1 MPQTAMPILTE
12 DEKKTL
18 SVLAFLFFRLG
29 MEDRARRFYETIAEL
44 SAPGTPD
51 FRVAKAGLAAAALE
65 AGDAETALREVRE
78 ALAGGPL
85 STRDATLHWLRSRA
99 LWALGRKEEARAARE
114 TFLSMRGDAFPTED
128 EDAAKVQ

>member
-1 MPQTAMPILTE
+1 MPNLTE

-18 SVLAFLFFRLG
+18 SVLAFLLFRMG

-44 SAPGTPD
+44 STPGTPD
-51 FRVAKAGLAAAALE
+51 FRFAKAGLAAAALE

>member
-1 MPQTAMPILTE
+1 MPSLTE

-18 SVLAFLFFRLG
+18 SVLGFLFFRLG

-51 FRVAKAGLAAAALE
+51 FRFAKAGLAAAALE
-65 AGDAETALREVRE
+65 AGDAETALKEMRD

-114 TFLSMRGDAFPTED
+114 TFLSMRGDALPDLED
-128 EDAAKVQ
+128 DAAKVQ

>member
-1 MPQTAMPILTE
+1 MPNLTE

-18 SVLAFLFFRLG
+18 SVLAFLFFRMG

-44 SAPGTPD
+44 STPGTPD
-51 FRVAKAGLAAAALE
+51 FRFAKAGLAAAALE

-99 LWALGRKEEARAARE
+99 LWTLGRKEEARAARE

>member
-1 MPQTAMPILTE
+1 MPNLTE

-18 SVLAFLFFRLG
+18 SVLAFLFFRMG

-44 SAPGTPD
+44 STPGTPD
-51 FRVAKAGLAAAALE
+51 FRFAKAGLAAAALE
-65 AGDAETALREVRE
+65 VGDAETALREVRE

>member
-1 MPQTAMPILTE
+1 MTQNAMPNLTE

-51 FRVAKAGLAAAALE
+51 FRFAKAGLAAAALE

-85 STRDATLHWLRSRA
+85 SSRDATLHWLRSRA

-114 TFLSMRGDAFPTED
+114 TFLSMRGDALSALE
-128 EDAAKVQ
+128 EDAPKVQ

>member
-1 MPQTAMPILTE
+1 MPNLTE

-18 SVLAFLFFRLG
+18 SVLAFLFFRMG

-44 SAPGTPD
+44 STPGTPD
-51 FRVAKAGLAAAALE
+51 VRFAKAGLAAAALE

-85 STRDATLHWLRSRA
+85 SPRDATLHWLRSRA

>member
-1 MPQTAMPILTE
+1 MTRHDEIL
-12 DEKKTL
+12 
-18 SVLAFLFFRLG
+18 
-29 MEDRARRFYETIAEL
+29 
-44 SAPGTPD
+44 
-51 FRVAKAGLAAAALE
+51 
-65 AGDAETALREVRE
+65 AETALREVRE

>member
-1 MPQTAMPILTE
+1 MPNLTE

-18 SVLAFLFFRLG
+18 SVLAFLFFRMG

-44 SAPGTPD
+44 STPGTPD
-51 FRVAKAGLAAAALE
+51 FRFAKAGLAAAALE

-114 TFLSMRGDAFPTED
+114 TFLSLRGDAFPTED

>member
-51 FRVAKAGLAAAALE
+51 FRFAKAGLAAAALE

-114 TFLSMRGDAFPTED
+114 TFLSMRGDAALPIED
-128 EDAAKVQ
+128 DAAKVQ

>member
-1 MPQTAMPILTE
+1 MPNLTE

-18 SVLAFLFFRLG
+18 SVLAFLFFRMR

-51 FRVAKAGLAAAALE
+51 FRFAKAGLAAAALE

>member
-1 MPQTAMPILTE
+1 MPNLTE

-18 SVLAFLFFRLG
+18 SVLAFLFFRMG

-44 SAPGTPD
+44 STPGTPD
-51 FRVAKAGLAAAALE
+51 FRFAKAGLAAAALE

-85 STRDATLHWLRSRA
+85 STRDSTLHWLRSRA

>member
-1 MPQTAMPILTE
+1 MPNLTE

-18 SVLAFLFFRLG
+18 SVLAFLFFRMG

-44 SAPGTPD
+44 STPGTPD
-51 FRVAKAGLAAAALE
+51 FRFAKAGLAAAALE

-78 ALAGGPL
+78 ALAGEPL

>member
-1 MPQTAMPILTE
+1 MPNLTE

-18 SVLAFLFFRLG
+18 SVLAFLFFRMG

-44 SAPGTPD
+44 STPGTPD
-51 FRVAKAGLAAAALE
+51 FRFAKAGLAAAALE
-65 AGDAETALREVRE
+65 AGDAETALCEVRE

>member
-1 MPQTAMPILTE
+1 MPNLTE

-29 MEDRARRFYETIAEL
+29 MENRARRFYETIAEL

-51 FRVAKAGLAAAALE
+51 FRFAKAGLAAAALE

>member
-1 MPQTAMPILTE
+1 MPNLTE

-51 FRVAKAGLAAAALE
+51 FRFAKAGLAAAALE
-65 AGDAETALREVRE
+65 AGDAETALKEMRD

-114 TFLSMRGDAFPTED
+114 TFLSMRGDALPDLED
-128 EDAAKVQ
+128 DAAKVQ

>member
-1 MPQTAMPILTE
+1 MPNLTE

-18 SVLAFLFFRLG
+18 SVLAFLFSRMG

-44 SAPGTPD
+44 STPGTPD
-51 FRVAKAGLAAAALE
+51 FRFAKAGLAAAALE

>member
-1 MPQTAMPILTE
+1 MPNLTE

-18 SVLAFLFFRLG
+18 SVLAFLFFRMG

-44 SAPGTPD
+44 STPGTPD
-51 FRVAKAGLAAAALE
+51 FRFAKAGLAAAALE

-114 TFLSMRGDAFPTED
+114 TFLSMRGDAFPSED

>member
-1 MPQTAMPILTE
+1 MPNLTE

-18 SVLAFLFFRLG
+18 SVLAFLFLRMG

-44 SAPGTPD
+44 STPGTPD
-51 FRVAKAGLAAAALE
+51 FRFAKAGLAAAALE

-114 TFLSMRGDAFPTED
+114 TFLSMRGDAFPPED

>member
-1 MPQTAMPILTE
+1 MPNLTE

-18 SVLAFLFFRLG
+18 SVLAFLFFRMG

-44 SAPGTPD
+44 STPGTPD
-51 FRVAKAGLAAAALE
+51 FRFAKAGLAAAALE

-99 LWALGRKEEARAARE
+99 LWALGRKEEALAARE

>member
-1 MPQTAMPILTE
+1 MPNLTE

-51 FRVAKAGLAAAALE
+51 FRFAKAGLAAAALE

>member
-1 MPQTAMPILTE
+1 MPNLTE

-18 SVLAFLFFRLG
+18 SVLAFLFFRMG

-44 SAPGTPD
+44 STPGTPD
-51 FRVAKAGLAAAALE
+51 FRFAKVGLAAAALE

-114 TFLSMRGDAFPTED
+114 TFLSMRGAPARAED
-128 EDAAKVQ
+128 EDAVTLQ

>member
-1 MPQTAMPILTE
+1 MPNLTE

-18 SVLAFLFFRLG
+18 SVLAFLFFRMG

-51 FRVAKAGLAAAALE
+51 FRFAKAGLAAAVLE

-85 STRDATLHWLRSRA
+85 SSRDATLHWLRSRA

-114 TFLSMRGDAFPTED
+114 TFLSMRGDALSALE
-128 EDAAKVQ
+128 EDAPKVQ

>member
-1 MPQTAMPILTE
+1 MPSLTE

-29 MEDRARRFYETIAEL
+29 MEERARRFYETIAEL

-51 FRVAKAGLAAAALE
+51 FRFAKAGLAAAALE
-65 AGDAETALREVRE
+65 AGDAETALKEVRE

-85 STRDATLHWLRSRA
+85 SSRDATLHWLKSRA
-99 LWALGRKEEARAARE
+99 LWALGRKVEARAARE
-114 TFLSMRGDAFPTED
+114 TFLSMRAPARAED
-128 EDAAKVQ
+128 EDAVTLQ

>member
-1 MPQTAMPILTE
+1 MPNLTE

-18 SVLAFLFFRLG
+18 SVLAFLFFRMG

-44 SAPGTPD
+44 STPGTPD
-51 FRVAKAGLAAAALE
+51 FRFAKAGLAAAALE

-78 ALAGGPL
+78 ALAGGPF

>member
-1 MPQTAMPILTE
+1 MPNLTE

-18 SVLAFLFFRLG
+18 SVLAFLFFRMG

-44 SAPGTPD
+44 STPGTPD
-51 FRVAKAGLAAAALE
+51 FRFAKAGLAAAALE

-85 STRDATLHWLRSRA
+85 STRDAMLHWLRSRA

>member
-1 MPQTAMPILTE
+1 MPNLTE

-18 SVLAFLFFRLG
+18 SVLAFLFFRMG

-44 SAPGTPD
+44 STPGPPD
-51 FRVAKAGLAAAALE
+51 FRFAKAGLAAAALE

>member
-1 MPQTAMPILTE
+1 MPNLTE

-18 SVLAFLFFRLG
+18 SVLAFLFFRMG

-44 SAPGTPD
+44 STPGTPD
-51 FRVAKAGLAAAALE
+51 FRFAKAGLAAAALE

-99 LWALGRKEEARAARE
+99 LWALGRKEEARSARE

>member
-51 FRVAKAGLAAAALE
+51 FRFAKAGLAAAALE

>member
-1 MPQTAMPILTE
+1 MTQNARPNLTE

-18 SVLAFLFFRLG
+18 SVLAFLFFRMR

-51 FRVAKAGLAAAALE
+51 FRFAKAGLAAAALE

>member
-1 MPQTAMPILTE
+1 MPNLTE

-18 SVLAFLFFRLG
+18 SVLAFLFFRMG
-29 MEDRARRFYETIAEL
+29 MDDRARRFYETIAEL
-44 SAPGTPD
+44 STPGTPD
-51 FRVAKAGLAAAALE
+51 FRFAKAGLAAAALE
-65 AGDAETALREVRE
+65 VGDAETALREVRE

>member
-1 MPQTAMPILTE
+1 MPNLTE

-51 FRVAKAGLAAAALE
+51 FRFAKAGLAAAALE

-114 TFLSMRGDAFPTED
+114 TFLSMRGDALSALE
-128 EDAAKVQ
+128 EDAPKVQ

>member
-1 MPQTAMPILTE
+1 MPNLTE

-18 SVLAFLFFRLG
+18 SVLAFLFFRMG

-44 SAPGTPD
+44 STPGTPD
-51 FRVAKAGLAAAALE
+51 FRFAKAGLAAAALE

-99 LWALGRKEEARAARE
+99 LWALGRKEEARDARE

>member
-1 MPQTAMPILTE
+1 MPNLTE

-18 SVLAFLFFRLG
+18 SVLAFLFFRMG

-44 SAPGTPD
+44 STPGTPD
-51 FRVAKAGLAAAALE
+51 FRFAKAGLAAAALE
-65 AGDAETALREVRE
+65 VGDAETALREVRE

-85 STRDATLHWLRSRA
+85 STRSTRDATLHWLRSRA

-114 TFLSMRGDAFPTED
+114 TFLSMRGDAFSTED
-128 EDAAKVQ
+128 EDAVTLQ

>member
-1 MPQTAMPILTE
+1 MPNLTE

-18 SVLAFLFFRLG
+18 SVLAFLFFRMG

-44 SAPGTPD
+44 STPGTPD
-51 FRVAKAGLAAAALE
+51 FRFAKAGLAAAALE

>member
-1 MPQTAMPILTE
+1 MPNLTE

-18 SVLAFLFFRLG
+18 SVLAFLFFRMG

-51 FRVAKAGLAAAALE
+51 FRFAKAGLAAAALE

>member
-1 MPQTAMPILTE
+1 MTQNAKPNLTE

-18 SVLAFLFFRLG
+18 SVLAFLFFRMG

-44 SAPGTPD
+44 STPGTPD
-51 FRVAKAGLAAAALE
+51 FRFAKAGLAAAALE

>member
-1 MPQTAMPILTE
+1 MPNLTE

-51 FRVAKAGLAAAALE
+51 FRFAKACLAAAALE

-85 STRDATLHWLRSRA
+85 SSRDATLHWLRSRA
-99 LWALGRKEEARAARE
+99 LWALGREEEARAARE
-114 TFLSMRGDAFPTED
+114 TFLSMRGDALSALE
-128 EDAAKVQ
+128 EDAPKVQ

>member
-1 MPQTAMPILTE
+1 MPNLTE

-18 SVLAFLFFRLG
+18 SVLAFLFFRMG
-29 MEDRARRFYETIAEL
+29 KEDRARRFYETIAEL
-44 SAPGTPD
+44 STPGTPD
-51 FRVAKAGLAAAALE
+51 FRFAKAGLAAAALE

>member
-1 MPQTAMPILTE
+1 MPNLTE

-18 SVLAFLFFRLG
+18 SVLAFLFFRMG
-29 MEDRARRFYETIAEL
+29 MEARARRFYETIAEL
-44 SAPGTPD
+44 STPGTPD
-51 FRVAKAGLAAAALE
+51 FRFAKAGLAAAALE

-114 TFLSMRGDAFPTED
+114 TFLSMRGAPARAED
-128 EDAAKVQ
+128 EDAVTLQ